1 MHRAETT
8 FCTLQVLHIE
18 RRVNGSELQ
27 PFRAQSCGKSSMNAN
42 FCALPLELREL
53 IDVNLHEMRIYV
65 LHELGLMIRV

>member
-42 FCALPLELREL
+42 FLRFAAR
-53 IDVNLHEMRIYV
+53 VTRINRR
-65 LHELGLMIRV
+65 EFA